1 MACVGGR
8 MADHL
13 RLAPLLLRCRQRVEE
28 CGRSW
33 YVEMRWVKSEGERRG
48 LGEVGHRAFR
58 KHAVTG

>member
-1 MACVGGR
+1 